1 VNGGGLTD
9 DGDVLAL
16 VGDVDPGEQLDAGER
31 GHDDLREH
39 EVEGVGA
46 VPHHSPRLHP
56 VRHRRH
62 CRLRERERKRETKSS
77 PGFPLFPASPVGNR
91 LEAPEG
97 GWQEVLGS

>member
-1 VNGGGLTD
+1 VNGGLTD

-16 VGDVDPGEQLDAGER
+16 VGGVDPGEQLDAGER

-62 CRLRERERKRETKSS
+62 CRLREKEGNEIKPRVSS
-77 PGFPLFPASPVGNR
+77 VPRLPGG
-91 LEAPEG
+91 
-97 GWQEVLGS
+97 